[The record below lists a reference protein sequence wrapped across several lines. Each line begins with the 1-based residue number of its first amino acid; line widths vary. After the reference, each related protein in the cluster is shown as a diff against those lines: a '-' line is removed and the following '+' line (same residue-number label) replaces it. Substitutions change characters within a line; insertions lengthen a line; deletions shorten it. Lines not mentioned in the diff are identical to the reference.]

1 MMKSY
6 FGFVCGLALLTGCAS
21 EPAPNVTTYVDP
33 ASGLRTDLLGE
44 NMLEAKG
51 PPREVVWLNAS
62 RVFRNYRDAQY
73 YLEVQYMA
81 RKEAGYLE
89 IPPGETLTL
98 VLDGQTLKFGGTGSA
113 GQRKPHKDEFVIER
127 AIYPS
132 TRVQLQKIA
141 LAREVKVQIRGANG
155 LVERE
160 FNKENQERL
169 RQFVTRFAL

>member
-1 MMKSY
+1 MKSY
-6 FGFVCGLALLTGCAS
+6 FGFVCGLVLLAGCAS
-21 EPAPNVTTYVDP
+21 EPAPKVTTYVDQ

-89 IPPGETLTL
+89 IPSGETLTL
-98 VLDGQTLKFGGTGSA
+98 ILDGQPLGFSGTGSA
-113 GQRKPHKDEFVIER
+113 SMRKPHKDEFVIER
-127 AIYPS
+127 AIYPA
-132 TRVQLQKIA
+132 TRVQMQKIA
-141 LAREVKVQIRGANG
+141 LGKEVKVQIRGANG

-160 FNKENQERL
+160 FNKDNQDRF